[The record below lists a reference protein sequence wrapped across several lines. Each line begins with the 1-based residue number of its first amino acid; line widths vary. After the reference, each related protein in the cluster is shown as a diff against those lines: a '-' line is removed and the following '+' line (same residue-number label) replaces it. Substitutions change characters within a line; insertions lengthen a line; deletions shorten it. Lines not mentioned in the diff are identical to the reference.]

1 MGNAFKKKVHFEALP
16 SGKVLNGEKA
26 HFTIKT
32 NKIDPDVLEFILEDE
47 WLQKSDQQ
55 LLECGFNKTVDHPY
69 LKNNFYFEG
78 YFHGLEENTPIT
90 SLNPKYGQP
99 MEKPAAPPR
108 LRAFIRA
115 TQQKNQHLFR
125 KVSECFEENSTMK
138 QLVEQGNMFSDVSIQ
153 VRYGTGVK
161 YEHVN
166 WHVDGF
172 NSMLHMALS
181 LKGKRKLYS
190 KKVEEDSSSKIYCNK
205 QTPGDV
211 YLSSPAAFMHAVGH
225 NTFKRKDRI
234 VAVQCRILMTT
245 EDNENIHSECNMKP
259 EDRFGK
265 KALKMGERK
274 ALDNIAKLLEEQTF
288 ALPTLK
294 EKNNDTPTSITELYS
309 K

>member
-1 MGNAFKKKVHFEALP
+1 
-16 SGKVLNGEKA
+16 
-26 HFTIKT
+26 
-32 NKIDPDVLEFILEDE
+32 
-47 WLQKSDQQ
+47 
-55 LLECGFNKTVDHPY
+55 
-69 LKNNFYFEG
+69 
-78 YFHGLEENTPIT
+78 
-90 SLNPKYGQP
+90 
-99 MEKPAAPPR
+99 
-108 LRAFIRA
+108 
-115 TQQKNQHLFR
+115 
-125 KVSECFEENSTMK
+125 MK

-181 LKGKRKLYS
+181 LKGKRKLYA
-190 KKVEEDSSSKIYCNK
+190 KKVEEDSSSNVYCNK
-205 QTPGDV
+205 QMPGDV

-294 EKNNDTPTSITELYS
+294 EINNDTPTSITELYS

>member
-1 MGNAFKKKVHFEALP
+1 MGNVFKKKVHFEALP
-16 SGKVLNGEKA
+16 SGNVLSGEKA
-26 HFTIKT
+26 NFTIRT
-32 NKIDPDVLEFILEDE
+32 NKIDPDVLEFILKDE

-69 LKNNFYFEG
+69 LNDNFYFEG

-90 SLNPKYGQP
+90 SINPKYGHP

-115 TQQKNQHLFR
+115 AQKKNEHLYR
-125 KVSECFEENSTMK
+125 KLSECFEEYSTMN
-138 QLVEQGNMFSDVSIQ
+138 QLVEQGNMFSDLAIQ
-153 VRYGTGVK
+153 IRYGTGVK

-181 LKGKRKLYS
+181 LQGTRKLYA
-190 KKVEEDSSSKIYCNK
+190 KKVAEDNSSKVYCNT

-225 NTFKRKDRI
+225 DTFKRKDRI
-234 VAVQCRILMTT
+234 VAVQCRILMTS
-245 EDNENIHSECNMKP
+245 EENASIHSECNIET

-265 KALKMGERK
+265 KALALGRRK

-288 ALPTLK
+288 ALPNLK
-294 EKNNDTPTSITELYS
+294 EIINATPTSIAELYAE
-309 K
+309 